1 MYRAGRW
8 LSAVILVQTEML
20 YCCVKITGKP
30 ANHSFWINVA
40 GFLHSC
46 TCVFPDG
53 SVVFL
58 PLSAAALREL
68 LQFGVEMFLSTEI
81 QRSRLEWF
89 WVCWMVLSG
98 PTAWS
103 SRMCCSRLS
112 SVFLRSRWVLSPPTA
127 IRASA
132 GTVHSE
138 YIANAGF
145 RQRSSTWCFAEPL
158 SCLLLVATC
167 SVSLGRLCS

>member
-1 MYRAGRW
+1 MAFSCYLGTDRNALLLCKNHGQTSKSFFLDKCTRVFTQLYLCVPRW
-8 LSAVILVQTEML
+8 LL
-20 YCCVKITGKP
+20 
-30 ANHSFWINVA
+30 
-40 GFLHSC
+40 
-46 TCVFPDG
+46 
-53 SVVFL
+53 
-58 PLSAAALREL
+58 
-68 LQFGVEMFLSTEI
+68 GVLASLCSSTEGVAAVWCGDVSVHGNPEE
-81 QRSRLEWF
+81 QTGVF

-112 SVFLRSRWVLSPPTA
+112 SVFLRSRWVLSHPTA

-132 GTVHSE
+132 GTAHSE
-138 YIANAGF
+138 YIANTGF

-167 SVSLGRLCS
+167 SVSLGHLCS